1 LKLVD
6 FLSQYYYCLGLMVLV
21 ETIALA
27 VTIRYYQRHKILRVF
42 PYYLAFSLLE
52 VWAGFIFSVAGTHT
66 PLKYAPGVIAN
77 IFMLFEYS
85 LCTFIILRHISSK
98 GRRRAIYINALIFVA
113 ILAFAISK
121 NYHLAYQATF
131 FSFESIFLLLPCLLY
146 FYELFVSVQPAP
158 LKDQPSFWV
167 VTGFLFLNAC
177 SIPML
182 ITVPRAGQYHTA
194 VYSLNYVLYS
204 IFSILL
210 IRAYR
215 CPSQNLPV
223 HGRAR

>member
-6 FLSQYYYCLGLMVLV
+6 FLSQYYYCLSLMILV
-21 ETIALA
+21 ETFALA
-27 VTIRYYQRHKILRVF
+27 VSIRYYHRHKILRVF

-52 VWAGFIFSVAGTHT
+52 VWSGFILSSAGNHM
-66 PLKYAPGVIAN
+66 PLKHVPGVIAN

-85 LCTFIILRHISSK
+85 LCNFIILRQISSK
-98 GRRRAIYINALIFVA
+98 GRRRAIYINTLIFVA
-113 ILAFAISK
+113 VLAFAILE
-121 NYHLAYQATF
+121 NYHFAFQATF
-131 FSFESIFLLLPCLLY
+131 FFVESLFLLLPCLLY

-158 LKDQPSFWV
+158 LKDQPVFWV

-182 ITVPRAGQYHTA
+182 MTVGQAGHYHEA
-194 VYSLNYVLYS
+194 VYSLNYILYA

-215 CPSQNLPV
+215 CPSLKQPGHV
-223 HGRAR
+223 RA